1 MGSSW
6 MGFDGCEVGI
16 DAVMVLMILSSNSE
30 HKKGQFGK
38 ENGLCRE
45 GCWVYMLPVKA
56 SFRIQDE
63 SHVEGGP
70 FPTALLEGSWRWP
83 FICLQLDS

>member
-1 MGSSW
+1 MVGGGGEGMWSSSW

-45 GCWVYMLPVKA
+45 GCW
-56 SFRIQDE
+56 
-63 SHVEGGP
+63 
-70 FPTALLEGSWRWP
+70 
-83 FICLQLDS
+83 FICCL